1 MILTE
6 ADQKAFEDLRNRL
19 ITPPIL
25 AYPDFDEKFLLF
37 TDAFDY
43 GIGAVHRRYKMGKNI
58 PLHTPVGN

>member
-25 AYPDFDEKFLLF
+25 AYPDFDEQFLLF

-43 GIGAVHRRYKMGKNI
+43 GFQK
-58 PLHTPVGN
+58 